1 MTNDELF
8 ELEEKCIKSI
18 RTVRKAVFMRIFVTG
33 LLIWAVV
40 VGNMDLWVMGLMAFV
55 MIINII
61 GALPLVSE
69 WKKQRK
75 LLQELIA
82 QEI

>member
-1 MTNDELF
+1 MNNDELF

-40 VGNMDLWVMGLMAFV
+40 VGNMDLWVVGLISFV
-55 MIINII
+55 MIIKII
-61 GALPLVSE
+61 GSLPLVAE
-69 WKKQRK
+69 WKKQKKR
-75 LLQELIA
+75 LQELIA
-82 QEI
+82 QET